1 MAKNTQTDSP
11 VLVTG
16 AAGFIGSHV
25 SLSLLESGIP
35 VVGVDNINDYYDP
48 SLKEARLERLQRFEN
63 FSFERVDVADR
74 DAISGC
80 FSTHRPSK
88 IVHLAA
94 QAGVRYSL
102 ENPYAYLDSN
112 ITGQL
117 NILEACRHSG
127 SKHLVFASTSS
138 VYGANTKL
146 PFSVRDNVDHP
157 LSLYA
162 ATKKSGELMAHTYSH
177 LFGTPISCLRFF
189 TVYGPWGRPDMALFI
204 FTKRILAGEPIDV
217 YNHGKHKRSF
227 TFVEDIAEGIVR
239 VLDKPA
245 TPNDAWSGDNP
256 DPSTSKAPYRVYN
269 IGNQESVELM
279 RYIEVLESCLGKKA
293 NINFLGLQPGDVP
306 ETSADVSELAEAVDF
321 KPSVSVEQ
329 GVKRFVDWYLDYYR
343 V

>member
-102 ENPYAYLDSN
+102 ENPYVYLDSN

-245 TPNDAWSGDNP
+245 TPNEAWSGDNP